1 MSHSKER
8 PVMDHAKIEATAKKV
23 MDDFLKELGD
33 AESPTD
39 FGLRREGLDAQ
50 VREPKHELC
59 DPRFRGGMFANAP
72 KVKDDELVME
82 RKQW

>member
-1 MSHSKER
+1 MSHTKER
-8 PVMDHAKIEATAKKV
+8 PVMDHAKIEAQAKAI
-23 MDDFLKELGD
+23 MDDFLKELGN
-33 AESPTD
+33 AEAPKD
-39 FGLRREGLDAQ
+39 FGLRREGSKAQ

-72 KVKDDELVME
+72 TVKDDELVME